1 MLKKYSPFPIADDS
15 DFSIYNLPYGIFST
29 HDLSARV
36 GVALGNK
43 ILDLSELF
51 SLDIFS
57 TTELNKSIFL
67 QSNLNDFISLGRKL
81 WLSVREDLIAI
92 ASDESHSIWDNG
104 EQFVI
109 QQSEATMH
117 LPVHIGDYS
126 DFFSSLEHAT
136 NTGKLFRDPES
147 ALFPNWKHLPVAYH
161 GPIHRPTGQ
170 TMPHG
175 SAAPVFGPSRLLDF
189 ELEMA
194 FIVGVS
200 TQQGERI
207 AVDVAEDHIFG
218 MVLFNDWSA
227 RDIQKWESVPLGPFL
242 SKSFASSISPWIVT
256 MDALAPFKTE
266 RPDQDPEV
274 LPYLQSK
281 KGHNYDISL
290 EVLISNDQA
299 NEKTI
304 CVSNYK
310 YMYWSM
316 AQQLAHH
323 TVGGCNINVGDMM
336 ASGTIS
342 GKDESSYGSLL
353 EITHGGKQSFELS
366 DGSSRTFIQ
375 DGDTITMRGYCQKE
389 NIRVGFGEV
398 RGTILPHLK

>member
-29 HDLSARV
+29 RDLS
-36 GVALGNK
+36 
-43 ILDLSELF
+43 
-51 SLDIFS
+51 
-57 TTELNKSIFL
+57 
-67 QSNLNDFISLGRKL
+67 L

-161 GPIHRPTGQ
+161 GRASSIVVSGTPIHRPTGQ